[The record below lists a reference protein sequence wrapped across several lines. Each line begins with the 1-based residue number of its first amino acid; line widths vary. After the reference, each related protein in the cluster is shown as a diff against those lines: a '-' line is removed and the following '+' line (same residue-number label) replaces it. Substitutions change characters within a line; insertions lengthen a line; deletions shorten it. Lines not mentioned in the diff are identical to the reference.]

1 MLSHLAMFTART
13 TARTPLVARHHR
25 AGLPRAFDAPRPV
38 ALASWRMGG
47 GGAPADANDAPPP
60 RRARRRDDDDDYDDY
75 DDYDDDSAFSRAPQR
90 RAPRD
95 RAPRGRDRAGPD
107 RRPQPRGRRGGRGGG
122 APRHLSDDDHATA
135 PSRTIWQERHD
146 EKKRNRVEPTL
157 AESLVGEALYG
168 LNPARAALAARR
180 RDVHRAWVQDGSDA
194 ASDPVLRAAAAN
206 LGLELEPVSKHDL
219 NMLVGGGATGIRPHN
234 GVVLDASPLTPTP
247 ADSLPGWDG
256 VGAPPLWLALDE
268 VVDPQNFGAVLRSA
282 HFLGIAGVVVCAKNS
297 APLSPAVSKASSGAM
312 ETETVYS
319 AGAMHRFLARCAEEG
334 WDVLGAAAESDAVD
348 VTEVAVERPTVLVM
362 GNEGRGLRTNVRRAC
377 SKMVKVEGA
386 PGGSQGGVDSLNVSV
401 ATGIMLHT
409 LLTAAKRRI

>member
-13 TARTPLVARHHR
+13 TSRTPLVARHHR

-60 RRARRRDDDDDYDDY
+60 RRARRRDDHDDHDDH
-75 DDYDDDSAFSRAPQR
+75 DDESAFSRAPQR
-90 RAPRD
+90 RGSRG

-107 RRPQPRGRRGGRGGG
+107 RRAQPRGRRG
-122 APRHLSDDDHATA
+122 APRDFSDDDYAAA
-135 PSRTIWQERHD
+135 PSRTVWQERHD
-146 EKKRNRVEPTL
+146 EKKRNRPAPTL
-157 AESLVGEALYG
+157 AESLVGEAIYG
-168 LNPARAALAARR
+168 LNPARAALAAGR

-194 ASDPVLRAAAAN
+194 ASDPILRAAAAN

-219 NMLVGGGATGIRPHN
+219 NMLVGGGTTGIRPHN

-247 ADSLPGWDG
+247 ADSLPAWDG

-282 HFLGIAGVVVCAKNS
+282 HFLGIDGVVVCAKNS

-319 AGAMHRFLARCAEEG
+319 AGAMHRFLARCADEG

-348 VTEVAVERPTVLVM
+348 VTDVAVERPTVLVM

-409 LLTAAKRRI
+409 LLIAAKRKV